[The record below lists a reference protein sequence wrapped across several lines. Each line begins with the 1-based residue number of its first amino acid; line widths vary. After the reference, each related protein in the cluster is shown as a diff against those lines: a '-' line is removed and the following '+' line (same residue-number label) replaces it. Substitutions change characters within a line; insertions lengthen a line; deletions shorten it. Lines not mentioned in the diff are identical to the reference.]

1 MKSGSGAPYPA
12 TDNTNSSLIS
22 SVRPALALAN
32 LLLCYN
38 FLTRT
43 GHHSIHQPLK
53 LVLMSPGSVWLM
65 GWVGWGSKGDDR
77 GGWAVIGNIVASSG

>member
-1 MKSGSGAPYPA
+1 MKSGGGAPYPA
-12 TDNTNSSLIS
+12 TDNTKYSLIS

-43 GHHSIHQPLK
+43 GHHSSAAEAGPHVPRL
-53 LVLMSPGSVWLM
+53 SVANGLGWL
-65 GWVGWGSKGDDR
+65 GKQG
-77 GGWAVIGNIVASSG
+77 